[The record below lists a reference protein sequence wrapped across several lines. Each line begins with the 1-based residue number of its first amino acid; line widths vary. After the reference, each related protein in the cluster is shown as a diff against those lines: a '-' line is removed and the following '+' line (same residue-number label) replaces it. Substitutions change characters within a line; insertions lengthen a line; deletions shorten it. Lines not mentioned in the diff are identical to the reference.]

1 VFFDETPDV
10 YTDAIGAFYDGID
23 REVKEN
29 AGYKG
34 DRTVSPPLSSVRM
47 EVFSR

>member
-1 VFFDETPDV
+1 VFFDETPNV
-10 YTDAIGAFYDGID
+10 YTDAIGAFYEGID

-34 DRTVSPPLSSVRM
+34 DRTVSPSVSSARM
-47 EVFSR
+47 ERSLE